1 MKEQHLRTIIFLG
14 SFILYPWLIHWC
26 PFAVAAHPCQRC
38 QQQSAVVLPGDAC
51 LCSHPQSHDQLV
63 SELWKSHQCE
73 FTHQR
78 NPRIRTKDKMILSFQ
93 AHNNEMKMFHSIKAA
108 QLWHFNHI
116 LASVPEM
123 SFYPTYCSI
132 GHFDLLSC
140 MECHSESFW
149 LGQDAGIVIDPP
161 VSLCLSLAGLIVYLG
176 MMVGAFVWGG
186 LADRIGRRQTLLIS
200 LSINSV
206 FAFFSSFVQ
215 GYSSFLF
222 CRLLSGV
229 G

>member
-1 MKEQHLRTIIFLG
+1 M
-14 SFILYPWLIHWC
+14 
-26 PFAVAAHPCQRC
+26 
-38 QQQSAVVLPGDAC
+38 
-51 LCSHPQSHDQLV
+51 
-63 SELWKSHQCE
+63 
-73 FTHQR
+73 
-78 NPRIRTKDKMILSFQ
+78 
-93 AHNNEMKMFHSIKAA
+93 
-108 QLWHFNHI
+108 
-116 LASVPEM
+116 
-123 SFYPTYCSI
+123 
-132 GHFDLLSC
+132 
-140 MECHSESFW
+140 
-149 LGQDAGIVIDPP
+149 GQDAGIVIDPP

>member
-1 MKEQHLRTIIFLG
+1 MWKSNIWGISFSLG
-14 SFILYPWLIHWC
+14 HFYCIHGRLAAFWL
-26 PFAVAAHPCQRC
+26 PC
-38 QQQSAVVLPGDAC
+38 QQSAVVLPGDAC

-63 SELWKSHQCE
+63 PVLELWKSTVWIHQIL
-73 FTHQR
+73 THEQK
-78 NPRIRTKDKMILSFQ
+78 TKWIWAFRHKS
-93 AHNNEMKMFHSIKAA
+93 MKMFPSIKEA
-108 QLWHFNHI
+108 QLWHFNRI
-116 LASVPEM
+116 LLQFQKW
-123 SFYPTYCSI
+123 SFYPACAPSVTLIYCLCGAS
-132 GHFDLLSC
+132 
-140 MECHSESFW
+140 W
-149 LGQDAGIVIDPP
+149 LGQDTGVVIDPP

-186 LADRIGRRQTLLIS
+186 LADRIGRKQTLLIS